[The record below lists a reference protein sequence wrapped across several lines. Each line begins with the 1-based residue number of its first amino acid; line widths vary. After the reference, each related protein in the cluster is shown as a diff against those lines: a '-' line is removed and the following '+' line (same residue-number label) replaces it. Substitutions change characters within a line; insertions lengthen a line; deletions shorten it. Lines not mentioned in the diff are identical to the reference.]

1 MEEYKAEK
9 LSIYAKADA
18 LAIGVD
24 APPDGSTLQALADF
38 MAVAGD
44 TLFIHG
50 DPNYDN
56 QKRSISIEV
65 FLRFDSTEMVAFG
78 RAWLKKWLKNANQPW
93 YIEWVGIFERADR
106 DEIAD
111 ILLSHDEN
119 RTRQRSSSPLGEM
132 LDVNVVL
139 AIKRRGVCGKM

>member
-1 MEEYKAEK
+1 MEKYKAEK

-24 APPDGSTLQALADF
+24 APPDESTLQTLAEF

-44 TLFIHG
+44 TIFIHG

-56 QKRSISIEV
+56 EKRNISIEV
-65 FLRFDSTEMVAFG
+65 FLRFDSSEIVAFG

-93 YIEWVGIFERADR
+93 YIEWVGIFDRADR
-106 DEIAD
+106 DEIAE

-119 RTRQRSSSPLGEM
+119 RTRQRSSSPLSEM